1 MGEFSLVILQRFHDH
16 SRDFRLA
23 QVKGTGADAVEQ
35 AIHNH
40 KSPTVGCGLWEGAA
54 LGETAMQ
61 APSEENGLAGGIE
74 VRQTARMESRHRVG
88 ARLGDLDSQE
98 KVRAG

>member
-61 APSEENGLAGGIE
+61 APSDED
-74 VRQTARMESRHRVG
+74 RMLCVI
-88 ARLGDLDSQE
+88 
-98 KVRAG
+98 KVRKAPLVERHNW